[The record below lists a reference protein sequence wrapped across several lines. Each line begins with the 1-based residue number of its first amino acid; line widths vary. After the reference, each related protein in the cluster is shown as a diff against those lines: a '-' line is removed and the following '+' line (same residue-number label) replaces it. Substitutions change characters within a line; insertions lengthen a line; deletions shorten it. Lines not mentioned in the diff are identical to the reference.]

1 MQWVDELFSGEK
13 PQRPPITFAEAEAD
27 ADKIDA
33 ATDDELMLAL
43 TILKSR
49 YQTLEATALTRGL
62 DVR

>member
-1 MQWVDELFSGEK
+1 MQWVDELFSGEQ
-13 PQRPPITFAEAEAD
+13 PSRPPVSFADAKAD

-43 TILKSR
+43 FILKNR

-62 DVR
+62 DVL